1 MNDVSFRKWN
11 LITDYIIQLIKSSM
25 IPLSGTHC
33 NKQKVSCVLKHFHL
47 KLVWS
52 IWLRKSLLC
61 LRRKL
66 YHLFQTHSNVLRLE
80 TNRISKS
87 NNCLM
92 LTISFFFF
100 SFKEKLWK
108 LSAPRNFPEW
118 LIFISLFNHKKKF
131 KMALFRNLI
140 KMPKNLRN
148 VGGLKQQIIKLPSG
162 IIESPLT
169 MAFRD
174 FF

>member
-1 MNDVSFRKWN
+1 MNDVRFRKWD

-25 IPLSGTHC
+25 IPLNGTHC

-66 YHLFQTHSNVLRLE
+66 YHLFQTHSNVLQLE

-92 LTISFFFF
+92 LTISFF
-100 SFKEKLWK
+100 
-108 LSAPRNFPEW
+108 LSRKSCENCQHQEIFHNGW
-118 LIFISLFNHKKKF
+118 FWFLCLITKRKSKWHYSEI
-131 KMALFRNLI
+131 I
-140 KMPKNLRN
+140 
-148 VGGLKQQIIKLPSG
+148 LKCQKIF
-162 IIESPLT
+162 ET
-169 MAFRD
+169 WEVWDNR
-174 FF
+174 